1 MRRIAALLVL
11 AVTVAGCG
19 QIKRTF
25 GIKDEP
31 PAHREPKTTSIYGNW
46 VLDNVDSTAF
56 AGAKVVELA
65 LQPTTFTITAWD
77 QNDATTTVSGSV
89 AYGEGLLTLTPTGGS
104 GATPDR
110 WGGAFVP
117 GRPISITASAAGGSL
132 VFAPPPTN
140 GVPAVV
146 PSSVWHK
153 KDQAK
158 AAVIVPPTN

>member
-1 MRRIAALLVL
+1 MRRIAALLVFAV
-11 AVTVAGCG
+11 AVTGCG

-25 GIKDEP
+25 GIKDAP
-31 PAHREPKTTSIYGNW
+31 PAHREPRTTSIYGEW
-46 VLDNVDSTAF
+46 VLSNIDSTAF
-56 AGAKVVELA
+56 AGAKLVELN
-65 LQPTTFTITAWD
+65 LQPTSFTLTAWD
-77 QNDATTTVSGSV
+77 QNDVSTTVIGTV
-89 AYGEGLLTLTPTGGS
+89 AYDGGLLTLLPSGGS
-104 GATPDR
+104 GATPER

-117 GRPISITASAAGGSL
+117 GRPISVTASAAGASL

-158 AAVIVPPTN
+158 AAGKVPPTD